1 MGLSRTADPEQR
13 RRGMFL
19 LAAILLIFASI
30 VIWWGNTVVAMLVLF
45 AAMFIVVYTL
55 CSIPLDQ
62 PPPRARQRRWDGMS
76 IERIDLLEQRMRESL
91 EEIVMMEEEETLDES
106 YTIPVDEVDEAST
119 GLEHDIPVE
128 VIDGIGKAYGM
139 KLREIEITN
148 LEELALSSPE
158 RVQGACQVTIEEAAG
173 WVADAIAIF
182 MGAGMTSVLEL
193 AMSDPEEIIKRI
205 ETALEN
211 GTIRMPDGH
220 EFTIWSAR
228 HWIAAANEHIML
240 SPEDIRRWAEDNR

>member
-1 MGLSRTADPEQR
+1 MELNGTVDLERR

-19 LAAILLIFASI
+19 IAAVALIVASI
-30 VIWWGNTVVAMLVLF
+30 IVWWANTVVAMLVLF
-45 AAMFIVVYTL
+45 AAMFVAVYTL

-62 PPPRARQRRWDGMS
+62 PPPGVRRRRWDGMS
-76 IERIDLLEQRMRESL
+76 VERLDLLEQRMRESL
-91 EEIVMMEEEETLDES
+91 EEIVMMEEDEEPEES
-106 YTIPVDEVDEAST
+106 YAIPVDEADEAST

-139 KLREIEITN
+139 KLREIGITN

-158 RVQGACQVTIEEAAG
+158 RVQEACEVTLNEAAG

-193 AMSDPEEIIKRI
+193 AMSDAEEIIKRI
-205 ETALEN
+205 E
-211 GTIRMPDGH
+211 
-220 EFTIWSAR
+220 
-228 HWIAAANEHIML
+228 
-240 SPEDIRRWAEDNR
+240 